1 MSIFGF
7 RNFQDAIN
15 EAFFDSMPRKDQ
27 DAFLQHL
34 YDSGYS
40 APEIARKMNLP
51 ATTIYSRITATR
63 GRGPQLAS

>member
-1 MSIFGF
+1 MSFFGF
-7 RNFQDAIN
+7 RNMQDTIN
-15 EAFFDSMPRKDQ
+15 EGFFRQMPRRDQ

-40 APEIARKMNLP
+40 VPEIAQKMNIP
-51 ATTIYSRITATR
+51 ATTIYARINATR